1 MMEKRLD
8 NSISSNSILNSY
20 YNKLNNPE
28 TSFSQRI
35 ASVDQIVKY
44 IVSYKMKNNSLDSAP
59 TLEENID
66 CLSKNKIINQYENF
80 ILHKLM
86 NFSSS
91 NRQFGENGLFEN
103 VKALDYQDIATQ
115 AKWLINHFANRAE
128 ENRFIVDDNA
138 NKISTSITK
147 DENKEIF
154 FDFDLDAAE
163 VTIEQF

>member
-59 TLEENID
+59 TW
-66 CLSKNKIINQYENF
+66 KKI
-80 ILHKLM
+80 
-86 NFSSS
+86 
-91 NRQFGENGLFEN
+91 
-103 VKALDYQDIATQ
+103 
-115 AKWLINHFANRAE
+115 LIVCR
-128 ENRFIVDDNA
+128 
-138 NKISTSITK
+138 KIK
-147 DENKEIF
+147 
-154 FDFDLDAAE
+154 
-163 VTIEQF
+163 